1 MNLKIKISK
10 ENTLVILVI
19 TQFVLIALGGYFIY
33 GNYERNISQSKN
45 IKQLSSN
52 AQVIKENTNN
62 RIENVESAVNDKIN
76 NLSVSL
82 SATIVDQTSKLDTK
96 ISDINTNLNQK
107 INSIPEGPPGPQGP
121 RGPRGYTGPAGT
133 LSSSDRSTIDK
144 MKQVLGGSGI
154 FSGNWSSWRNRD
166 LIEIDECLDAIKSYI
181 TSYYGSSRAVSYDC

>member
-19 TQFVLIALGGYFIY
+19 TQFVLIAVGGYFIY

-62 RIENVESAVNDKIN
+62 RIENVENIVNDKIN

-96 ISDINTNLNQK
+96 ISGINTNLNQK

-154 FSGNWSSWRNRD
+154 FSINWSSYRNRD
-166 LIEIDECLDAIKSYI
+166 LLEIDECLDAVKRYI
-181 TSYYGSSRAVSYDC
+181 TSYYVSSYTVSYGC

>member
-19 TQFVLIALGGYFIY
+19 TQFVLIAVGGYFIY

-62 RIENVESAVNDKIN
+62 RIENVESVVNDKIN
-76 NLSVSL
+76 NLS
-82 SATIVDQTSKLDTK
+82 ATIFDQTSKLDTK
-96 ISDINTNLNQK
+96 ISSINTNLNQK

-154 FSGNWSSWRNRD
+154 FSVNWSSWRNRD
-166 LIEIDECLDAIKSYI
+166 LIEIDECLDAVKSYI
-181 TSYYGSSRAVSYDC
+181 TSYFGSSRAVSYDC